1 MNRVQRLQRA
11 KSHFYA
17 DAADEI
23 EASAGDTAIDTAEAL
38 GVDVV
43 DVLAAAEAVAAQ
55 LRTMAARSAR

>member
-17 DAADEI
+17 DAADLI
-23 EASAGDTAIDTAEAL
+23 EGSAGDTAIDTAEAL